1 MEIALLTID
10 IHIPY
15 AQSLKDKREV
25 VRQLKD
31 RLRAKFNCSVA
42 EVDANDLWQVSQV
55 AVVSVNSDHVYLEQ
69 TMSAM
74 EREVGRILAGNDYEF
89 HREFM

>member
-10 IHIPY
+10 IHLPY

-31 RLRAKFNCSVA
+31 RLRARFNCSVA

-55 AVVSVNSDHVYLEQ
+55 AVVTVNSNHVYLEQ
-69 TMSAM
+69 MMGAM
-74 EREVGRILAGNDYEF
+74 EREAGRILAGNEYEF
-89 HREFM
+89 HREFV

>member
-10 IHIPY
+10 VHLPY

-42 EVDANDLWQVSQV
+42 EVDANDLWQVSKV
-55 AVVSVNSDHVYLEQ
+55 AVVTVNSDHVFLEK
-69 TMSAM
+69 TMSAI
-74 EREVGRILAGNDYEF
+74 EREAERTLAGNNYEF
-89 HREFM
+89 HREFL